1 MPLRAFS
8 ILQIVSFLIL
18 MIVCRLFSIPV
29 YVECAFL
36 LAIPG
41 LQLLF
46 AGQHPDYFVRTD
58 YRLVR
63 VNRLAEQKTIVPDS
77 VPLVR
82 EDGSVN
88 VPQLIFQLGQML
100 PIIFVFLFYLGLH
113 RDTTFVIFLVL
124 IWNCGA
130 GIAVIFQS
138 KKNFK

>member
-100 PIIFVFLFYLGLH
+100 PHHLRVPVLSGTASGHHFCHLSCSDLELRG
-113 RDTTFVIFLVL
+113 RD
-124 IWNCGA
+124 CGDLS
-130 GIAVIFQS
+130 GEEEF
-138 KKNFK
+138 

>member
-58 YRLVR
+58 CTGGWFRQCAAAYFPAGTDAPHHLR
-63 VNRLAEQKTIVPDS
+63 VPVLSGTASGHHFCHLSCSDLELR
-77 VPLVR
+77 
-82 EDGSVN
+82 G
-88 VPQLIFQLGQML
+88 
-100 PIIFVFLFYLGLH
+100 
-113 RDTTFVIFLVL
+113 RD
-124 IWNCGA
+124 CGDLS
-130 GIAVIFQS
+130 GEEEF
-138 KKNFK
+138 

>member
-46 AGQHPDYFVRTD
+46 AGQHPAYFPAGTD
-58 YRLVR
+58 APHHLR
-63 VNRLAEQKTIVPDS
+63 VPVLSGTASGHHFCHLSCSDLELR
-77 VPLVR
+77 
-82 EDGSVN
+82 G
-88 VPQLIFQLGQML
+88 
-100 PIIFVFLFYLGLH
+100 
-113 RDTTFVIFLVL
+113 RD
-124 IWNCGA
+124 CGDLS
-130 GIAVIFQS
+130 GEEEF
-138 KKNFK
+138 